1 MNIKVTG
8 NKIEILDNS
17 DKDIITIP
25 LKHAKTVFRSTNNG
39 KDVLRIVTEK
49 WVDPYF
55 EIKYAD
61 IVNVNEAAKGTFDVV
76 HTLLKNAVLAY
87 TNEDY
92 NLIIDEDTNF
102 YYFAKA
108 LPGTATNKALWQ
120 CKKTSKAV
128 PYITLYANGS
138 SEFNNIATSIKTL
151 TYA

>member
-25 LKHAKTVFRSTNNG
+25 LKHAKTVYRSTNNG
-39 KDVLRIVTEK
+39 NDVLRIVTEK
-49 WVDPYF
+49 WIDPYF
-55 EIKYAD
+55 EIKYAN
-61 IVNVNEAAKGTFDVV
+61 IVNVNGEAKGIFDKV
-76 HTLLKNAVLAY
+76 HALIKNAVLAY
-87 TNEDY
+87 TNEDF
-92 NLIIDEDTNF
+92 NMITDEDATY

-120 CKKTSKAV
+120 CKRTTKSS

>member
-25 LKHAKTVFRSTNNG
+25 LKHAKTVYRSTNNG
-39 KDVLRIVTEK
+39 NDVLRIVTEK
-49 WVDPYF
+49 WIDPYF

-61 IVNVNEAAKGTFDVV
+61 IVNVNGAAKGTFDVV
-76 HTLLKNAVLAY
+76 HALIKNAVLAY
-87 TNEDY
+87 TNEDF
-92 NLIIDEDTNF
+92 NMITDEDTNF

-120 CKKTSKAV
+120 CKQTTKTS
-128 PYITLYANGS
+128 PYITLYADGNS
-138 SEFNNIATSIKTL
+138 NFDNPATSIKTL

>member
-39 KDVLRIVTEK
+39 NDVLRVVTEK
-49 WVDPYF
+49 WIDPF
-55 EIKYAD
+55 IEIKYAD
-61 IVNVNEAAKGTFDVV
+61 IVNVNGAAKGTFDEIHALV
-76 HTLLKNAVLAY
+76 KNAVLAY

-92 NLIIDEDTNF
+92 NLIIDEDANF

-108 LPGTATNKALWQ
+108 LPGTATNKYLWQ

-151 TYA
+151 TYV